1 MTEKKL
7 KDVKIGEWFTL
18 KPIEYPT
25 EKQVY
30 IKGEYDRSE
39 KKYDCGKWCD
49 ISASRY
55 LKGDKVVYVDFT
67 F

>member
-1 MTEKKL
+1 MKL
-7 KDVKIGEWFTL
+7 KDLKKGTYFTL
-18 KPIEYPT
+18 KAIDTPT

-39 KKYDCGKWCD
+39 KKYDCGRFDD
-49 ISASRY
+49 ISYSKYIR
-55 LKGDKVVYVDFT
+55 GDKVVYTDFT